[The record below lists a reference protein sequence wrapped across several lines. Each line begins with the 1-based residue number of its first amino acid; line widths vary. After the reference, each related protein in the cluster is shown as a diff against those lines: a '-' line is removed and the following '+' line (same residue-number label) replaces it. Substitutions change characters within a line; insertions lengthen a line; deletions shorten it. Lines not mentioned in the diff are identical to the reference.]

1 MGEQGMSGKYKR
13 TTDIRS
19 HGSNGKL
26 LQTTYLSFH
35 GPVGLVACSKYCAKT
50 IGIDEHL
57 QALGHTC
64 PEKPREV
71 Y

>member
-1 MGEQGMSGKYKR
+1 MSGKYKR
-13 TTDIRS
+13 TTGIRS

-26 LQTTYLSFH
+26 FQTTYLSFH
-35 GPVGLVACSKYCAKT
+35 GPVGLVGCSKYYTKT
-50 IGIDEHL
+50 TGIDEHL

-64 PEKPREV
+64 SEKHREV